1 VEHTAIPKPLFIL
14 KLAVALLVSSVVGV
28 SQTAPPRVATAPQ
41 SPVQKPVQKE
51 VQKEVPKAPK
61 TAPAPA
67 TPAEY
72 DGWGRPTAPPPRSV
86 KPAPAPRRDLSGT
99 WEPAGGP
106 LDGVQFNGSKAYEEN
121 GKTDREPPYTAL
133 GRQLW
138 QSNKPSIGSRGV
150 VPAEANDPVLLC
162 DPQGFPRE
170 NLFQLRS
177 TQIVQTPIKVL
188 ILYEFDQIWRVIWTD
203 GRELPK
209 DPEPRW
215 FGYSVGKWV
224 DDYTL
229 VVETSGVDDRS
240 WIDNVGRPHSDEL
253 RVEERFHR
261 VDRDHLE
268 WTVTID
274 DPKMYTKPWVA
285 MDKLPFYLQPPSYDV
300 REMICSPSDSKEY
313 DNLIGNPAS
322 DTSTNKNSR

>member
-1 VEHTAIPKPLFIL
+1 VEHTATRTCLVAPRLV
-14 KLAVALLVSSVVGV
+14 VALLTFSTLAVC
-28 SQTAPPRVATAPQ
+28 QTAPPRAGTTPPSGFQ
-41 SPVQKPVQKE
+41 QRNQKDQK
-51 VQKEVPKAPK
+51 A
-61 TAPAPA
+61 APAAPL
-67 TPAEY
+67 EY
-72 DGWGRPTAPPPRSV
+72 DGWGRPITPPAWAA
-86 KPAPAPRRDLSGT
+86 KPAPAPRHDISGT

-106 LDGVQFNGSKAYEEN
+106 LDGVQFNGSKAYQED
-121 GKTDREPPYTAL
+121 GKADHEPPYTDM

-138 QSNKPSIGSRGV
+138 QANKPSIGSRGV
-150 VPAEANDPVLLC
+150 LPAEANDPVLIC

-170 NLFQLRS
+170 DLFQLRS
-177 TQIVQTPIKVL
+177 TQIVQTPEKVL

-209 DPEPRW
+209 DAEPRW

-224 DDYTL
+224 DDYTF
-229 VVETSGVDDRS
+229 VAETSGMDDRS
-240 WIDNVGRPHSDEL
+240 WIDNVGRPHSNEL

-274 DPKMYTKPWVA
+274 DSKMYTKPWVA

-322 DTSTNKNSR
+322 DTSTKKNSR

>member
-14 KLAVALLVSSVVGV
+14 KLTVALLVSSAVAV
-28 SQTAPPRVATAPQ
+28 SQTAPPRPATAPQ
-41 SPVQKPVQKE
+41 SPVQKPAQKEVRKE
-51 VQKEVPKAPK
+51 VQKAPQA
-61 TAPAPA
+61 APAPA
-67 TPAEY
+67 TPVEY
-72 DGWGRPTAPPPRSV
+72 DGWGRPTAPHPRSA
-86 KPAPAPRRDLSGT
+86 KPAPAPPRDLSGT

-106 LDGVQFNGSKAYEEN
+106 LEGTQFNGSKAYEEN
-121 GKTDREPPYTAL
+121 GRTDREPPYTAL

-138 QSNKPSIGSRGV
+138 QGNKPSIGSRGV
-150 VPAEANDPVLLC
+150 VPAEANDPVLIC

-203 GRELPK
+203 GRKLPK

-229 VVETSGVDDRS
+229 VVETSGIDDRS
-240 WIDNVGRPHSDEL
+240 WIDNVGRPHSDQL

-261 VDRDHLE
+261 VDRNHLE
-268 WTVTID
+268 WTVSID